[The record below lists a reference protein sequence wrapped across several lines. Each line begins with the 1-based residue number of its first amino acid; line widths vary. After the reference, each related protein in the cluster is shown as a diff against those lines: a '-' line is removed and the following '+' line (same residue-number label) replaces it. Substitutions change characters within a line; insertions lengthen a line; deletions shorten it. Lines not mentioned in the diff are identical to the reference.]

1 MTTIYGGVPYDR
13 QEQAF
18 RDGVDV
24 LVGTVGRVNDH
35 IERRN
40 LRLADIEAFVLDEA
54 DQMLNMGFKDDVEK
68 ILNYAKRE
76 SGSERGKKNF
86 QIMLY
91 SATIPDWVQRIARD
105 HLNED
110 YVNVDLVKN
119 LKNKTASAVQHL
131 AISCPYYNRPATIA
145 DVLFC
150 YGGKDKKAIVFTQTK
165 AEANELL

>member
-1 MTTIYGGVPYDR
+1 MVLTPTRELAIQVAEEFTALKHYKGEYDVTTIYGGVSYDN
-13 QEQAF
+13 QERSF
-18 RDGVDV
+18 REGVDI

-76 SGSERGKKNF
+76 SGSVPPEPKKF

-105 HLNED
+105 HLD
-110 YVNVDLVKN
+110 QGYINVDLVKN
-119 LKNKTASAVQHL
+119 LKNKTSSTV
-131 AISCPYYNRPATIA
+131 
-145 DVLFC
+145 
-150 YGGKDKKAIVFTQTK
+150 
-165 AEANELL
+165 